1 MTYKEENWFKIPL
14 VEQLA
19 NIGIEVFRAIKWKNK
34 EDKYFNK
41 AIEKAID
48 LIDLTKNDPK
58 NRKRL
63 KEICRLKEV
72 LIDYFWG
79 ENEYKST
86 DELWEKYFEPF
97 IYYAGKLRE
106 KRRMECQK

>member
-1 MTYKEENWFKIPL
+1 MTYKEENWFKISL

-19 NIGIEVFRAIKWKNK
+19 NIGMEVLRAIKWKNK
-34 EDKYFNK
+34 DDKYFNK

-72 LIDYFWG
+72 LIDYFLG
-79 ENEYKST
+79 ENKYKST

-97 IYYAGKLRE
+97 IHYSGKLRE

>member
-34 EDKYFNK
+34 
-41 AIEKAID
+41 
-48 LIDLTKNDPK
+48 
-58 NRKRL
+58 
-63 KEICRLKEV
+63 
-72 LIDYFWG
+72 
-79 ENEYKST
+79 
-86 DELWEKYFEPF
+86 WEKYFNSF
-97 IYYAGKLRE
+97 IYYAGKSRE